1 MSRCFPFPPPG
12 YEKKARTD
20 DPDLLKKEKQRE
32 KKHRKEKKDKE
43 KRESKEKKDKD
54 GSDEKHREKKDKK
67 EKHREKKKDKDRD
80 KDKEKNTGSDEKRLP
95 GKSEGHDAEKTPNQK
110 KLPGKSESHNGGKFV
125 PKEKDKDR
133 NSNSGEKKV
142 PMQFSGYSREYNQN
156 SYLPGNAKDSKI
168 VQEFGRRVGD
178 EHRGIESHMVDK
190 FAGTDRRRDEGMVKS
205 VARSTGSLD
214 EGKEKTRDERSVGDE
229 ARFSGNDMFRKLT
242 VQSKVQGMPRP
253 LEKDSE
259 SRSEGKQRTKQTEG
273 DDKHG
278 DKSKYNNK
286 EKNEQGKDEEKKKEK
301 AKMKSDHKNI
311 EKDKL
316 KQINMD
322 DHIATHNTK
331 ALQLPKDGNKNAI
344 SEGNLRKRKEL
355 ETNGYCHVNDIKPS
369 KLQKRTAS
377 SHSITV
383 GNKLA
388 EPASMSDSLTEINKL
403 PRPTSSSH
411 SLPGNGRILDPFQTA
426 APFASDKGGAAH
438 NFKADKKER
447 KLNGVIVSQPL
458 SVNTARPQ
466 VTGVQTDQIAEVPV
480 KPPHP
485 DTKYLSQVLLV
496 PEMEDCSNFDDQ
508 EWLFQSSD
516 SHSETPKL
524 GYSGNDEK
532 PQVWAEAMRIESADV
547 CALPYV
553 IPY

>member
-80 KDKEKNTGSDEKRLP
+80 KDREKNTGSDEKRLP
-95 GKSEGHDAEKTPNQK
+95 GKSEGHDAEKTPNEK

-142 PMQFSGYSREYNQN
+142 LMQFSGYSREYNQN
-156 SYLPGNAKDSKI
+156 SHLAGDAKDSKI

-178 EHRGIESHMVDK
+178 EHRGIESHLVDK
-190 FAGTDRRRDEGMVKS
+190 FTGTDRRRDEGMVKS

-214 EGKEKTRDERSVGDE
+214 EGKEKKRDEIGIGDE
-229 ARFSGNDMFRKLT
+229 ARFSGNDMFRKQA
-242 VQSKVQGMPRP
+242 VQTKVQGMPRP
-253 LEKDSE
+253 
-259 SRSEGKQRTKQTEG
+259 
-273 DDKHG
+273 
-278 DKSKYNNK
+278 DKSKYNSK

-301 AKMKSDHKNI
+301 AKMKSEHRNI

-316 KQINMD
+316 KQINKD

-344 SEGNLRKRKEL
+344 ISEGNLRKRKEL
-355 ETNGYCHVNDIKPS
+355 ETNGYCHANDIEPS
-369 KLQKRTAS
+369 KLQKQTTS

-388 EPASMSDSLTEINKL
+388 EPASMSDSLTKINKL
-403 PRPTSSSH
+403 PRPTSSSR

-426 APFASDKGGAAH
+426 APFTSDKGGAAH
-438 NFKADKKER
+438 NFKADNKER

-480 KPPHP
+480 KPPHA

-496 PEMEDCSNFDDQ
+496 PKMEDCSNFDDQ

-516 SHSETPKL
+516 SHSQTPKL
-524 GYSGNDEK
+524 GYSGNDEM
-532 PQVWAEAMRIESADV
+532 PQVWAEAMRIEAADV

>member
-32 KKHRKEKKDKE
+32 KKHKKEKKDKE

-67 EKHREKKKDKDRD
+67 EKHREKKKDKD
-80 KDKEKNTGSDEKRLP
+80 KEKNSGSDEKRLYGKSEVHDGEKTPNEKKFP
-95 GKSEGHDAEKTPNQK
+95 GKSEGH
-110 KLPGKSESHNGGKFV
+110 NGEKFV
-125 PKEKDKDR
+125 PKEKDRDKGR

-142 PMQFSGYSREYNQN
+142 PMQFSGYSREYSQN
-156 SYLPGNAKDSKI
+156 SYPAGDSKDSKI
-168 VQEFGRRVGD
+168 VQELGRRVGD
-178 EHRGIESHMVDK
+178 EDKRVESHLVEK
-190 FAGTDRRRDEGMVKS
+190 FAGKDRRRDEGMVKS

-214 EGKEKTRDERSVGDE
+214 EGKEKKRDEKGVGDE
-229 ARFSGNDMFRKLT
+229 VRFSGNVMFQKLS
-242 VQSKVQGMPRP
+242 VQTEVEGMPRP

-259 SRSEGKQRTKQTEG
+259 SRSEGKERTKQKEG
-273 DDKHG
+273 DDRRG
-278 DKSKYNNK
+278 DKSKYNIK
-286 EKNEQGKDEEKKKEK
+286 DKNEQGKDKEKKKEK
-301 AKMKSDHKNI
+301 AKMKSEHKNI

-316 KQINMD
+316 KQINKD
-322 DHIATHNTK
+322 DRIAAHNTK
-331 ALQLPKDGNKNAI
+331 ALHLPKDGNRNAI

-355 ETNGYCHVNDIKPS
+355 ETNGYCHANDIKPS
-369 KLQKRTAS
+369 KLQKRTTS
-377 SHSITV
+377 SHSFTV
-383 GNKLA
+383 GNNLA
-388 EPASMSDSLTEINKL
+388 ESASISHSLMEINKL

-411 SLPGNGRILDPFQTA
+411 SLSGNGRILDHCQTP
-426 APFASDKGGAAH
+426 APFTSDKGGAAD
-438 NFKADKKER
+438 NFKADNKER

-466 VTGVQTDQIAEVPV
+466 FTAVQTDQIAEVPV

-496 PEMEDCSNFDDQ
+496 PKMEDCSNFDEQ
-508 EWLFQSSD
+508 EWLFHSSD
-516 SHSETPKL
+516 SHSQTPKL
-524 GYSGNDEK
+524 GYSGNYEM